1 MSIINRKAKFD
12 YEIIRTETAGM
23 LLMGSEVK
31 AIRDGKASLVD
42 AYCYF
47 QGDKLFVKN
56 FNITESR
63 SAFTHNGNRDKEL
76 LLKKTELKK
85 LKRELD
91 KNITIIP
98 LKVFSNE
105 RRFLKMEIALCK
117 GKKLYDKRETI
128 KKKDIQRD
136 LDRNL
141 A

>member
-1 MSIINRKAKFD
+1 MSIVNRKAKFD
-12 YEIIRTETAGM
+12 YEIIRTETAGI

-31 AIRDGKASLVD
+31 AIRDGKGSLVD

-47 QGDKLFVKN
+47 QDDKLFVKN
-56 FNITESR
+56 FIITESR
-63 SAFTHNGNRDKEL
+63 SAFTHAGGRDKQL

-91 KNITIIP
+91 KNMTIIP

-105 RRFLKMEIALCK
+105 RRFLKMEIGLCK

-128 KKKDIQRD
+128 KKKDIQRE